1 MSCAHKCVNC
11 PNAPLI
17 DFSILFSLSLLL
29 PQSYPLSDY
38 VFSSF
43 SFSLLPFST
52 ITTWPDNLADYCS
65 EENWSDYP
73 GRHRIRL
80 EKTVKIRRPS
90 IVDFHYNE
98 THRARLGTNGGSV
111 HGPRYSLIDSG
122 ARYGSQQQQ
131 QQSEGPNFVPYCL
144 LSFTVAE
151 RGYRIYAEGFA
162 TGKWA
167 FERNICIALND
178 GKIGWMIDW
187 GGKRYG
193 LFLCLLSP
201 TLILARLTSST

>member
-17 DFSILFSLSLLL
+17 DFSILFSLSPPATKL
-29 PQSYPLSDY
+29 PFIWLCL
-38 VFSSF
+38 FF

-98 THRARLGTNGGSV
+98 THRARLGTSGGSV

-122 ARYGSQQQQ
+122 ARYGNQ

-178 GKIGWMIDW
+178 GKIGWVIDW

-193 LFLCLLSP
+193 RFLCLLSP
-201 TLILARLTSST
+201 TLILTRLTSST